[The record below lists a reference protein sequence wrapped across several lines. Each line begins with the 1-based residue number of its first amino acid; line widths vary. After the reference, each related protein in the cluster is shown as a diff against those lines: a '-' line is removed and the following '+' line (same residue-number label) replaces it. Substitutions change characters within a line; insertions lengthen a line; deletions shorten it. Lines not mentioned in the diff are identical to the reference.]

1 MKRIVS
7 VLFLLIFA
15 AVTFAQEVSSED
27 IDGWALSVLSSLGE
41 NTKSILE
48 ALGKPERHEVK
59 KEENKHGY
67 GMDTI
72 DTLYYEGL
80 KIAAMSAEDGS
91 WSHVFFIESDSSKYD
106 FKGFS
111 MGENVDN
118 LVKKLGNPELKTE
131 SEINY
136 ETDFTDVT
144 LKTQNGKVTSVKISM
159 FPD

>member
-7 VLFLLIFA
+7 VLFLLVFA
-15 AVTFAQEVSSED
+15 AVAFAQELPSED
-27 IDGWALSVLSSLGE
+27 IDGWALSVLSSFGE

-48 ALGKPERHEVK
+48 TLGKPERHEVK

-80 KIAAMSAEDGS
+80 TIAAISAEDGS
-91 WSHVFFIESDSSKYD
+91 WSHVFFLESDSSKYN
-106 FKGFS
+106 FKEFS
-111 MGENVDN
+111 MGEDVGS
-118 LVKKLGNPELKTE
+118 LVKKLGNPERKNE
-131 SEINY
+131 SEIDY

-144 LKTQNGKVTSVKISM
+144 LKTQDGRITSVKISM